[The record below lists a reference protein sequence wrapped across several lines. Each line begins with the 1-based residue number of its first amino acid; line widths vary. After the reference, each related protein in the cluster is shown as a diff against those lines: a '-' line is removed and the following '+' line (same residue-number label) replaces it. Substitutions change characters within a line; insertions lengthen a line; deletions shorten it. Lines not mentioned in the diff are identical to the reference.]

1 MSNKLKVY
9 GLMRSG
15 FEKLQEERAERDK
28 QSIGTLRGGSIVALT
43 KDGKWI
49 GDPRTALIRYIGLQG
64 KTSYDQSL
72 LFQAGLAN
80 EDMIHEYFDAANVEY
95 KCEEEIPV
103 TVTTPKGRK
112 ITGRPDCI
120 IYKDGIPQ
128 VLLEYKGIFGGSS
141 ALKNHH
147 AGKRAFRDV
156 NVLQCAFYSK
166 FHGLDGLL
174 IYTNRSHHTQNKISK
189 YKQEELFDPA
199 HRSFVKNKRGE
210 ITRIQ
215 PYQSFYD
222 ITWNEYDMICVDG
235 VQTSIGY
242 EDIMRGYDAI
252 ADMAENQTPPPLIPS
267 TINVWGEKQWV
278 NQDFYDYKD
287 VDHETWETFIEGVE
301 YVNSSQ
307 KL

>member
-147 AGKRAFRDV
+147 AGKRAFKDV
-156 NVLQCAFYSK
+156 NVLQCAFYAK
-166 FHGLDGLL
+166 FHKLDGLL
-174 IYTNRSHHTQNKISK
+174 IYTNRSH
-189 YKQEELFDPA
+189 
-199 HRSFVKNKRGE
+199 
-210 ITRIQ
+210 
-215 PYQSFYD
+215 QS
-222 ITWNEYDMICVDG
+222 M
-235 VQTSIGY
+235 
-242 EDIMRGYDAI
+242 
-252 ADMAENQTPPPLIPS
+252 
-267 TINVWGEKQWV
+267 
-278 NQDFYDYKD
+278 
-287 VDHETWETFIEGVE
+287 
-301 YVNSSQ
+301 
-307 KL
+307 